1 MVAFFYFHTHAE
13 NKGYDC
19 ARVNIQ
25 EIIMEPEFLFKV
37 HLLNYLS
44 KT

>member
-1 MVAFFYFHTHAE
+1 MVTFFYFHTFAE

-25 EIIMEPEFLFKV
+25 QIITETEFLFKV